1 MAIDRIGKGAGLPP
15 TPEGQGT
22 GGTSGVGKTD
32 ATFKV
37 DRPDAAFK
45 VDRPDATGASSEVNA
60 AGRAANV
67 DATSVSPTSPLGRLR
82 AGEVDVHGYIDLKV
96 DQATSALKGLSGP
109 ELDAIKNALRDQM
122 KSDPGLADLV
132 RTATGKMPT
141 PPED

>member
-15 TPEGQGT
+15 TPETQGT
-22 GGTSGVGKTD
+22 GGAAGAKKTD

-37 DRPDAAFK
+37 DRPEAA
-45 VDRPDATGASSEVNA
+45 R
-60 AGRAANV
+60 AGNV
-67 DATSVSPTSPLGRLR
+67 DATSATSPTSPLGRLR
-82 AGEVDVHGYIDLKV
+82 SGEVDVHGYIDLKV
-96 DQATSALKGLSGP
+96 DQATSGLNGLSAA
-109 ELDAIKNALRDQM
+109 ELDEIKSVLRDQM

>member
-15 TPEGQGT
+15 TPEGAGT
-22 GGTSGVGKTD
+22 GGAGGVKKTD

-37 DRPDAAFK
+37 DRAEQT
-45 VDRPDATGASSEVNA
+45 RGAGEANA
-60 AGRAANV
+60 AERAGGV
-67 DATSVSPTSPLGRLR
+67 EGLSPTSPLARLR

-96 DQATSALKGLSGP
+96 DQATSALKGLSAA
-109 ELDAIKNALRDQM
+109 ELDEIKSVLRDQM

-141 PPED
+141 PPEE

>member
-1 MAIDRIGKGAGLPP
+1 MAIDRIGKGAGLTP
-15 TPEGQGT
+15 TPETQGT
-22 GGTSGVGKTD
+22 GGAAGAKKTD

-37 DRPDAAFK
+37 DRPEAA
-45 VDRPDATGASSEVNA
+45 R
-60 AGRAANV
+60 AGNV
-67 DATSVSPTSPLGRLR
+67 DATSATSPTSPLGRLR

-96 DQATSALKGLSGP
+96 DQATSGLNGLSAA
-109 ELDAIKNALRDQM
+109 ELDEIKSVLRDQM